1 MLSGLTSYLRAGERL
16 RAAGDVN
23 DIWQLTH
30 VGEYEGDVVTANIAG
45 DMRPANYEAVPRVTY
60 TDPQAAAVRS
70 RRRKQRHCAGFR
82 GAEDRHLHTRLRRIQ
97 RLPDAA
103 EGAPPADR
111 GHAAPPARPVDA
123 QTASLSR

>member
-23 DIWQLTH
+23 GIWPLTH

-60 TDPQAAAVRS
+60 TDPQAAAVGAVDAENSATAPVSEVPRAATYTLAYAES
-70 RRRKQRHCAGFR
+70 KGFVTLLK
-82 GAEDRHLHTRLRRIQ
+82 ALRMQI
-97 RLPDAA
+97 
-103 EGAPPADR
+103 ADMP
-111 GHAAPPARPVDA
+111 PPARPVDA